1 MSRLRCGRAGF
12 TIIEILVATAV
23 LAMLLVVLLNVISHA
38 GTVTRMA
45 SDKIS
50 AFQSARAAFDIVAR
64 NLSQATLNSYWD
76 YDNPT
81 APQNYLR
88 NSELHFLVGNAGSNN
103 LPGHAGTGQA
113 ICFQFPGGVTDPE
126 ETEASYQSLNK
137 MLNAC
142 GYFIQYGQTD
152 SLPAPFPASA
162 QPRYRYQL
170 MQRIEPAENL
180 RVFLKDQS
188 GEWVDWFDKLYDGA
202 VPVAENIVYLLAWP
216 RMPPTEDV
224 VGDRLTKITGNFSYD
239 SRVDASN
246 PDQPETAH
254 QLPPVVQLTMVVL
267 DEASAARVCTGSSPP
282 TEISGALSGLFTSS
296 KQDDFEADLATLE
309 SNLADAGL
317 NFRVFTTMVPLRE
330 SKMQ

>member
-1 MSRLRCGRAGF
+1 MKHAGRGRAGF

-45 SDKIS
+45 SEKIS

-88 NSELHFLVGNAGSNN
+88 NSELHFLVGNAGAG
-103 LPGHAGTGQA
+103 LPGASGTGQA
-113 ICFQFPGGVTDPE
+113 ICFQFPGGVTE
-126 ETEASYQSLNK
+126 NTNYQSLNK

-180 RVFLKDQS
+180 GVFAGTTGSD
-188 GEWVDWFDKLYDGA
+188 WVQTLGDGA

-224 VGDRLTKITGNFSYD
+224 VGDRLTKVAGNFSYD
-239 SRVDASN
+239 SRQGGSTH
-246 PDQPETAH
+246 PQPETAH

-282 TEISGALSGLFTSS
+282 AEIFGALSGLFTSS

-309 SNLADAGL
+309 SNLVDAGL